1 MLRKYSLQLKE
12 LTSTTSLS
20 FSGGVKQL
28 SFPDLT
34 IQLINFHTVY
44 LYKVWNKYTVIL
56 YTSTLLV
63 LDNFTK
69 QSETLWSVAEQR
81 FTLLCHF
88 SSPPTRLPS
97 YGFVCKISSFF
108 L

>member
-1 MLRKYSLQLKE
+1 MLRNLHEIHGEQDL
-12 LTSTTSLS
+12 
-20 FSGGVKQL
+20 VL

-69 QSETLWSVAEQR
+69 QSETLFRYAPQR